1 MTEDPFINKQQ
12 GQRKFCKDNTL
23 IHLVPVDGICQSCDK
38 YIWGMITSHVAS
50 TEYIYSCPFCGFGF
64 KDYKTLIK
72 KDMKIW
78 AEGKAEPVSHVA
90 AKLSKH
96 ISTTLQDEWD
106 LESIASQELCFWI
119 YLELKKTEI

>member
-1 MTEDPFINKQQ
+1 MFNFCTWLITNK
-12 GQRKFCKDNTL
+12 CKLGCHYCNWMESR
-23 IHLVPVDGICQSCDK
+23 PN
-38 YIWGMITSHVAS
+38 VAS